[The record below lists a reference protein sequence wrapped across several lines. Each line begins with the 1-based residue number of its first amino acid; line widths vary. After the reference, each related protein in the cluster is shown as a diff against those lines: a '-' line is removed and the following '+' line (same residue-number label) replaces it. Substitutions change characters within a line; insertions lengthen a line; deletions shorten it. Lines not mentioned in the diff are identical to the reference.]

1 MKTKFVILLTF
12 CFVLLVLPSALAQFT
27 GGSYDGHAMGESE
40 GDIPLSVTLSSFSAV
55 HEDGAITL
63 LWHTE
68 TELDNVGFA
77 IYRRNATDGS
87 YAKVAF
93 VLSAE
98 DSETSN
104 DYRFTDKEV
113 ETGQTYFYY
122 LEDIDVAGK
131 KNSSEIVKVVIPSV
145 ESVLPLPSTFSLLQ
159 NYPNPFNPETW
170 IPYALAKD
178 SPVSIRIYDVK
189 GRLVRQLDL
198 DKQKAGSYLVKEK
211 AAYWDG
217 KNQLGQ
223 SVSSGLYFYTL
234 RAGDFLSTRR
244 MVILK

>member
-131 KNSSEIVKVVIPSV
+131 KNSSEIVKVVIPPA
-145 ESVLPLPSTFSLLQ
+145 ELIPTAFGLFQ

-178 SPVSIRIYDVK
+178 APVSIRIYDVK
-189 GRLVRQLDL
+189 GQLIRQLDIGE
-198 DKQKAGSYLVKEK
+198 QKAGGYLVKEK

-217 KNQLGQ
+217 KNQSGQ
-223 SVSSGLYFYTL
+223 SVSSGLYFYCL
-234 RAGDFLSTRR
+234 KAGDFLSTRR